1 MSGDQA
7 IAGVKSPISPAARTP
22 SKADDK
28 FITKR
33 SKMRLLASRDEMA
46 RIMGI
51 DPDAAPDAERGY
63 IDYWGFSPGLEGW
76 IVGGWAR
83 TGAFTSAGDCNIEAI
98 FGDEYLALGALFVT
112 FLRSDVAEHGLGF
125 VMFIA
130 GPRRNAALS
139 SISVREMG
147 SRFSLRLSNEAR
159 AIEEP
164 VLLREARVC
173 ARKSINQGRARFL
186 ELIERPVFDGSDTI
200 AALAPAV
207 QLGIDEVI
215 FAPGCG
221 VVTVGWLLDPLSQVK
236 AVRIRHEDEIAT
248 LTDRWISSER
258 ADVTHAFGTSLD
270 LTHSRWGFT
279 AFGRLAAEAYSGA
292 YLEVILKDGR
302 IGHRALPAPARNG
315 LPAIKTILNDVVLS
329 PDSILDVCKDVIAE
343 PVRAINRARLSRDV
357 AFLEGSAGICPTS
370 PRTSIVI
377 PLYGRLDFLTYQAAL
392 FDAAEHV
399 NDEFI
404 YVLDQPERK
413 DEFFELARIAHI
425 KTRIPFR
432 LLVPSQNLGFAG
444 ASNLGL
450 KMARGKY
457 VCFLNSDVVPRSSD
471 WMSGLVASVESRPEI
486 GVISALMLFE
496 DETIQHAGMDF
507 ERLPQFGNML
517 FPFHPRKGLSCDGER
532 GLDVVP
538 AVTGAC
544 MLMDRSLCQRLGG
557 FDEDYV
563 IGDFEDADLCMK
575 VREHGLSCAV
585 DHRVALYHLERQSQA
600 KAANGWRMNL
610 TLLNAWTFA
619 ERWDPDLLANRGTAV
634 LKIA

>member
-1 MSGDQA
+1 
-7 IAGVKSPISPAARTP
+7 
-22 SKADDK
+22 
-28 FITKR
+28 
-33 SKMRLLASRDEMA
+33 MA
-46 RIMGI
+46 RIMGT
-51 DPDAAPDAERGY
+51 DPAVTPDAERGY

-83 TGAFTSAGDCNIEAI
+83 TGAFTSDGDCSIEAM
-98 FGDEYLALGALFVT
+98 FGDESVALGALFVT
-112 FLRSDVAEHGLGF
+112 FVRPDVADYGLGF
-125 VMFIA
+125 IMFIA
-130 GPRRNAALS
+130 GARRNAALS
-139 SISVREMG
+139 SIAVREMG
-147 SRFSLRLSNEAR
+147 SRFTLRLSNEAR

-164 VLLREARVC
+164 VLLREARNC
-173 ARKSINQGRARFL
+173 ARKSINQGRTRFL
-186 ELIERPVFDGSDTI
+186 ELIERPAFDGSDTI
-200 AALAPAV
+200 AGLAPVV
-207 QLGIDEVI
+207 QLGIDEAI

-258 ADVTHAFGTSLD
+258 ADVMRAFGAALG

-279 AFGRLAAEAYSGA
+279 AFGRLAAEKCSGA
-292 YLEVILKDGR
+292 YLEIILKDGR
-302 IGHRALPAPARNG
+302 IGHRALPAPGRDG

-329 PDSILDVCKDVIAE
+329 ADSILDVCRDVIAE
-343 PVRAINRARLSRDV
+343 PVRAINRRRLSHEG
-357 AFLEGSAGICPTS
+357 AFLEGSAGICPAS

-392 FDAAEHV
+392 FDAAEHA

-432 LLVPSQNLGFAG
+432 LVVPSQNLGFAG

-450 KMARGKY
+450 KVARGQY
-457 VCFLNSDVVPRSSD
+457 VCFLNSDVIPRSSH
-471 WMSGLVASVESRPEI
+471 WMSGLVASLDSRPDI

-507 ERLPQFGNML
+507 ERQLQFGNML
-517 FPFHPRKGLSCDGER
+517 FPFHPRKGLLCDREQGV
-532 GLDVVP
+532 GVVP

-544 MLMDRSLCQRLGG
+544 MLMDRGLCQRLGG
-557 FDEDYV
+557 FDEAYV

-575 VREHGLSCAV
+575 VREQGLTCAV
-585 DHRVALYHLERQSQA
+585 DHRVVLYHLERQSQA

-619 ERWDPDLLANRGTAV
+619 ERWDPDLLAKRDSAV